1 MEVNEL
7 KEKNLYDL
15 FDSLEKYYNENP
27 VIKYRRGDGDWKG
40 IYPDELKKTVYK
52 IAMGLDSL
60 GLSKGDKVCLMNQT
74 NHYWTLIDF
83 AIEIMGMVNVPIYPT
98 LTGEQINYIVNHSE
112 GKVFFIQNNELYSKF
127 SHTDE
132 EFNNVKKL
140 IFIESDYPPSNEN
153 NIMTLNKLISLGEE
167 NLKQKGIEY
176 IKERGKSIDSNEL
189 ASILYTSGTTGEPKG
204 VMLSHLNFISNAYGA
219 YEKLELPKYNNTIVF
234 LPLSHAFART
244 CNYGLM
250 MGGTTLW
257 YAESLETLG
266 RDMTEAKP
274 EVMIVVP
281 RVFEKVYERVLDNIN
296 NSGGIKKI
304 LFYWAK
310 KIGEEV
316 ARKKDN
322 KQPISGYLNFKYN
335 IADKLVF
342 SKIREKTGGRLFF
355 AVSGSS
361 PLAKHIS
368 YFFYG
373 IGLPVLE
380 GYGLTEASPIVSS
393 NTIHKDKI
401 GTVGTTFK
409 WVEVKTADDGELYVK
424 GPNIM
429 MGYYKNEDATKET
442 INDEGWLK
450 TDDIAEINKEGFIK
464 IIDRKKDMF
473 KTSGGKYIVP
483 QKIENMAKINQFI
496 AEFVVIAE
504 NMRYVSALLLPN
516 FDKLKD
522 YAKEE
527 NITFSNNNNLISNE
541 KIKNLYQ
548 NIIDQEIN
556 PHLARYETIKKFVL
570 IEKPFTIEN
579 NELTPSL
586 KVKRR
591 VVNQHYKDLI
601 NRLYEE

>member
-1 MEVNEL
+1 
-7 KEKNLYDL
+7 
-15 FDSLEKYYNENP
+15 
-27 VIKYRRGDGDWKG
+27 
-40 IYPDELKKTVYK
+40 
-52 IAMGLDSL
+52 
-60 GLSKGDKVCLMNQT
+60 
-74 NHYWTLIDF
+74 
-83 AIEIMGMVNVPIYPT
+83 
-98 LTGEQINYIVNHSE
+98 
-112 GKVFFIQNNELYSKF
+112 
-127 SHTDE
+127 
-132 EFNNVKKL
+132 
-140 IFIESDYPPSNEN
+140 
-153 NIMTLNKLISLGEE
+153 
-167 NLKQKGIEY
+167 
-176 IKERGKSIDSNEL
+176 
-189 ASILYTSGTTGEPKG
+189 
-204 VMLSHLNFISNAYGA
+204 
-219 YEKLELPKYNNTIVF
+219 
-234 LPLSHAFART
+234 
-244 CNYGLM
+244 
-250 MGGTTLW
+250 
-257 YAESLETLG
+257 
-266 RDMTEAKP
+266 
-274 EVMIVVP
+274 
-281 RVFEKVYERVLDNIN
+281 VLDNIN
-296 NSGGIKKI
+296 KSGGIKKI

-322 KQPISGYLNFKYN
+322 KQPISGYLKFKYN

-342 SKIREKTGGRLFF
+342 SKIRERTGGRLFF

-409 WVEVKTADDGELYVK
+409 WVKVKTADDGELYVK

-429 MGYYKNEDATKET
+429 LGYYKNEEATKET
-442 INDEGWLK
+442 INDDGWLK
-450 TDDIAEINKEGFIK
+450 TGDIAEINKEGFIK

-522 YAKEE
+522 YAKDE
-527 NITFSNNNNLISNE
+527 NITYSNNSDLITNE